1 MCSSVNVFRKGMGDM
16 AVSNSIGSNVFDIW
30 FGLGFPWLLKT
41 IIAPDRPIFVNSNTL
56 TLSVMILFI
65 TVAMVVLTIH
75 AHGWVLQKRIC
86 YILLSGYLVSRRHR
100 SFYTYRPPCY
110 AARTDLAHA
119 LYTLL
124 TRCSH
129 DSITVGVHSVCCAPG
144 ELHHQHKLRRPHG
157 SLAHFCS
164 VSSSKVLL

>member
-1 MCSSVNVFRKGMGDM
+1 MCSSVDVFRKGMGDM

-86 YILLSGYLVSRRHR
+86 YILLSGYLVHQTRRL
-100 SFYTYRPPCY
+100 FYTSCPF
-110 AARTDLAHA
+110 LKLLKHSFH
-119 LYTLL
+119 TLF
-124 TRCSH
+124 TRSLH
-129 DSITVGVHSVCCAPG
+129 GTITVGIHRIRRAPG
-144 ELHHQHKLRRPHG
+144 ELHHQHKLRGPRIF
-157 SLAHFCS
+157 SAF
-164 VSSSKVLL
+164 